1 MSDTVS
7 LPQLTEAGAIKV
19 IDAARR
25 KASDMGVPQS
35 IAVVDTGGNL
45 RAFTRMDGAKIHSVE
60 TAQAKAYT
68 SASIMAASGHAPD
81 PFARNVAAATN
92 GAWTNLLGG
101 FPIYIDGVMVGA
113 IGVGSGKPEEDI
125 EVAQAGVAAVGS
137 ISADS

>member
-1 MSDTVS
+1 MSDTVN
-7 LPQLTEAGAIKV
+7 LPQLTEAGAVKV
-19 IDAARR
+19 IDAARS
-25 KASDMGVPQS
+25 KAAAMGVPQS

-45 RAFTRMDGAKIHSVE
+45 RAFRRMDGAKIHSVE

-68 SASIMAASGHAPD
+68 AASIMAATGHAPD

-101 FPIYIDGVMVGA
+101 FPIFIDGVMVGA

-137 ISADS
+137 TTADS